1 MLPLAKYRAPGDP
14 VLFGPG
20 GEITAAVFFRQ
31 VQEMADALPN
41 RGFVVNLCETR
52 HGFMLGFAAALLRGQ
67 TSLLPPGQGRRDW
80 ELLLRQYHDAY
91 LLTESASLQTS
102 GDGAFVFDVSPFMMR
117 TMVAATRGTM
127 ALQCPQIDCAH
138 KAAIL
143 FTSGTTGQPTAHART
158 WGQLCQGA
166 AGLAKALNWAEIPAC
181 AVVGSVP
188 PQHMFGLEATVMLP
202 WFTGVPV
209 HAQKPL
215 LPADLQDALRQSA
228 RPSWWMTT
236 PLHLRAPLHSPASLT
251 GLAGV
256 LASTMSLPAPLACAA
271 EAAWH
276 VSVLEIY
283 GSTETGALAIRRT
296 AMETLWVPLQGVS
309 LRHEADCAS
318 TGEGGRR
325 VWASG
330 AHFESPVVLG
340 DELNIQPD
348 GRFLWI
354 GRSSDLIK
362 MGGKRASLSALNQNL
377 TDIPGVNDGA
387 CFFPEDVTSNAS
399 DDTHPS
405 RRLAALYVSS
415 TLSPQEVL
423 NALRTRIDP
432 VFLPRPIFRVAQL
445 PRNANGKLSAA
456 SLADLYARCKAKRV
470 PKPSLPAPD
479 GVQHCTVP
487 DAHPSIPGHFP
498 GDPIV
503 PGVVILARVAEAI
516 RTHFPHIELGVLLN
530 VRFHAPLK
538 PGESFCVLP
547 QLQGELVSFK
557 VQLAAPSMDSQ
568 PSSGTVIVSGR
579 WAFSAPICIKP
590 GRQ

>member
-14 VLFGPG
+14 VLLAPG
-20 GEITAAVFFRQ
+20 GEITATVFFRQ
-31 VQEMADALPN
+31 VQEMADALPAS
-41 RGFVVNLCETR
+41 GFVVNLCETR

-80 ELLLRQYHDAY
+80 EVLLRQYPDAY
-91 LLTESASLQTS
+91 LLSESASLQAS
-102 GDGAFVFDVSPFMMR
+102 GDGDPIFDVSPFTRR

-127 ALQCPQIDCAH
+127 ALQFPQIDCAH

-143 FTSGTTGQPTAHART
+143 FTSGSTGQPTAHAKT

-215 LPADLQDALRQSA
+215 LPADLEIALRQSA

-236 PLHLRAPLHSPASLT
+236 PLHLRASLRSPTSLA

-256 LASTMSLPAPLACAA
+256 VASTMSLPAPLACAA

-276 VSVLEIY
+276 VPVLEIY

-296 AMETLWVPLQGVS
+296 AMETHWVPLQGVS
-309 LRHEADCAS
+309 LRHEADCES
-318 TGEGGRR
+318 KGEEGRR

-330 AHFESPVVLG
+330 AHFESPVLLG
-340 DELNIQPD
+340 DELDIRPD

-362 MGGKRASLSALNQNL
+362 VGGKRASLSALNQNL

-415 TLSPQEVL
+415 TLLPQEVL

-445 PRNANGKLSAA
+445 PRNTNGKLRAA
-456 SLADLYARCKAKRV
+456 SLADLYARCKAKGLPEPRF
-470 PKPSLPAPD
+470 PAPD
-479 GVQHCTVP
+479 GVQHCAVP

-516 RTHFPHIELGVLLN
+516 RTHFPHLELGVLLN

-538 PGESFCVLP
+538 PGESFCVRP
-547 QLQGELVSFK
+547 QLQGELVRFE

-568 PSSGTVIVSGR
+568 SNSGAVIVSGR
-579 WAFSAPICIKP
+579 WAFSTPICNKP
-590 GRQ
+590 SRQ